1 MIKVLF
7 FLESLGGGGAEKVL
21 VNLIK
26 GLDKS
31 KYNITVKVMSDVGVY
46 NDEIA
51 EIIKCKSIISG
62 KNYGKN
68 IFHNI
73 FYKIKYK
80 LIYLLPK
87 KIIYKI
93 IAREKYDVEVAFIEG
108 FATAVISESKN
119 KLSKKI
125 AWIHVDPLERNY
137 ADGYFKNLEEHS
149 QCYKKFDKIV
159 CVSKSVERSAIKK
172 YGITLNN
179 IMTQYNPIDED
190 DIKKRANEKIN
201 ILDSSAIKFIT
212 IGRLVEQKG
221 YDRLIR
227 VIKRLKEEYD
237 GVFQLLIVGDGEKK
251 KQLGEYI
258 KENKLTNIVKLQ
270 GFVKNPYPYLKN
282 SDLFICS
289 SRAEGYSLVIAESLI
304 LNVPVIST
312 KCSGPNELLDFGK
325 YGMLVENDEDS
336 LYLGLKNIIDDR
348 NKLKELKKKSQKRS
362 EIFNY
367 KKTIERIEKK
377 ILDN

>member
-125 AWIHVDPLERNY
+125 AWIHVDPIERNY

-179 IMTQYNPIDED
+179 IMTQYNPIDEY

-237 GVFQLLIVGDGEKK
+237 GVFQLLILGDGEKK
-251 KQLGEYI
+251 KQLEEYI

>member
-125 AWIHVDPLERNY
+125 AWIHVDPIERNY

-237 GVFQLLIVGDGEKK
+237 GVFQLLILGDGEKK

-367 KKTIERIEKK
+367 KKTIEEIEKK

>member
-108 FATAVISESKN
+108 FATADISESKN

-125 AWIHVDPLERNY
+125 AWIHVDPIERNY

-237 GVFQLLIVGDGEKK
+237 GVFQLLILGDGEKK
-251 KQLGEYI
+251 KQLEEYI

>member
-237 GVFQLLIVGDGEKK
+237 GAFQLLILGDGEKK

>member
-51 EIIKCKSIISG
+51 EIIKYKSIISG

-125 AWIHVDPLERNY
+125 AWIHVDPIERNY
-137 ADGYFKNLEEHS
+137 ADAYFKNLEEHS

-159 CVSKSVERSAIKK
+159 CVSKSVEKSAIKK

-190 DIKKRANEKIN
+190 DIKKRANEKLN

-237 GVFQLLIVGDGEKK
+237 GVFQLLILGDGEKK
-251 KQLGEYI
+251 KQLEEYI

-362 EIFNY
+362 PIFNY

>member
-1 MIKVLF
+1 
-7 FLESLGGGGAEKVL
+7 
-21 VNLIK
+21 
-26 GLDKS
+26 
-31 KYNITVKVMSDVGVY
+31 
-46 NDEIA
+46 
-51 EIIKCKSIISG
+51 
-62 KNYGKN
+62 
-68 IFHNI
+68 
-73 FYKIKYK
+73 
-80 LIYLLPK
+80 
-87 KIIYKI
+87 
-93 IAREKYDVEVAFIEG
+93 
-108 FATAVISESKN
+108 
-119 KLSKKI
+119 
-125 AWIHVDPLERNY
+125 
-137 ADGYFKNLEEHS
+137 
-149 QCYKKFDKIV
+149 
-159 CVSKSVERSAIKK
+159 
-172 YGITLNN
+172 
-179 IMTQYNPIDED
+179 MTQYNPIDEY

-237 GVFQLLIVGDGEKK
+237 GVFQLLILGDGEKK
-251 KQLGEYI
+251 KQLEEYI

>member
-108 FATAVISESKN
+108 FSTAVISESKN

-125 AWIHVDPLERNY
+125 AWIHVDPIERNY

-237 GVFQLLIVGDGEKK
+237 GVFQLLILGDGEKK

>member
-7 FLESLGGGGAEKVL
+7 FLESLGVGGAEKVL

-125 AWIHVDPLERNY
+125 AWIHVDPIERNY

-237 GVFQLLIVGDGEKK
+237 GVFQLLILGDGEKK

>member
-51 EIIKCKSIISG
+51 EIIKYKSIISG

-125 AWIHVDPLERNY
+125 AWIHVDPIERNY

-159 CVSKSVERSAIKK
+159 CVSKSVEKSAIKK

-227 VIKRLKEEYD
+227 IIKRLKEEYD
-237 GVFQLLIVGDGEKK
+237 GVFQLLILGDGEKK
-251 KQLGEYI
+251 KQLEEYI

>member
-125 AWIHVDPLERNY
+125 AWIHVDPIERNY

-237 GVFQLLIVGDGEKK
+237 GVFQLLILWDGEKK
-251 KQLGEYI
+251 KQLEEYI

>member
-51 EIIKCKSIISG
+51 EIIKYKSIISG

-125 AWIHVDPLERNY
+125 AWIHVDPIERNY
-137 ADGYFKNLEEHS
+137 ADAYFKNLEEHS

-159 CVSKSVERSAIKK
+159 CVSKSVEKSAIKK

-237 GVFQLLIVGDGEKK
+237 GVFQLLILGDGEKK
-251 KQLGEYI
+251 KQLEEYI

-377 ILDN
+377 F

>member
-1 MIKVLF
+1 
-7 FLESLGGGGAEKVL
+7 
-21 VNLIK
+21 
-26 GLDKS
+26 
-31 KYNITVKVMSDVGVY
+31 
-46 NDEIA
+46 
-51 EIIKCKSIISG
+51 
-62 KNYGKN
+62 
-68 IFHNI
+68 
-73 FYKIKYK
+73 
-80 LIYLLPK
+80 
-87 KIIYKI
+87 
-93 IAREKYDVEVAFIEG
+93 
-108 FATAVISESKN
+108 
-119 KLSKKI
+119 
-125 AWIHVDPLERNY
+125 
-137 ADGYFKNLEEHS
+137 
-149 QCYKKFDKIV
+149 
-159 CVSKSVERSAIKK
+159 
-172 YGITLNN
+172 
-179 IMTQYNPIDED
+179 MTQYNPIDED

-237 GVFQLLIVGDGEKK
+237 GVFQLLILGDGEKK

>member
-125 AWIHVDPLERNY
+125 AWIHVDPIERNY

-190 DIKKRANEKIN
+190 DIKK
-201 ILDSSAIKFIT
+201 
-212 IGRLVEQKG
+212 
-221 YDRLIR
+221 
-227 VIKRLKEEYD
+227 
-237 GVFQLLIVGDGEKK
+237 
-251 KQLGEYI
+251 
-258 KENKLTNIVKLQ
+258 
-270 GFVKNPYPYLKN
+270 
-282 SDLFICS
+282 
-289 SRAEGYSLVIAESLI
+289 
-304 LNVPVIST
+304 
-312 KCSGPNELLDFGK
+312 
-325 YGMLVENDEDS
+325 
-336 LYLGLKNIIDDR
+336 
-348 NKLKELKKKSQKRS
+348 KSK
-362 EIFNY
+362 
-367 KKTIERIEKK
+367 
-377 ILDN
+377 

>member
-125 AWIHVDPLERNY
+125 AWIHVDPIERNY

-237 GVFQLLIVGDGEKK
+237 GVFQLLILGDGEKK

>member
-237 GVFQLLIVGDGEKK
+237 GVFQLLILGDGEKK

-348 NKLKELKKKSQKRS
+348 NKLKELKKKSQKRL

>member
-237 GVFQLLIVGDGEKK
+237 GVFQLLILGDGEKK

-258 KENKLTNIVKLQ
+258 KETKLTNIVKLQ

>member
-125 AWIHVDPLERNY
+125 AWIHVDPIERNY

-237 GVFQLLIVGDGEKK
+237 GVFQLLILGDGEKK
-251 KQLGEYI
+251 KQLEEYI

>member
-237 GVFQLLIVGDGEKK
+237 GVFQLLILGDGDKK

>member
-51 EIIKCKSIISG
+51 EIIKYKSIISG

-125 AWIHVDPLERNY
+125 AWIHVDPIERNY
-137 ADGYFKNLEEHS
+137 ADAYFKNLEEHS

-159 CVSKSVERSAIKK
+159 CVSKSVEKSAIKK

-237 GVFQLLIVGDGEKK
+237 GVFQLLILGDGEKK
-251 KQLGEYI
+251 KQLEEYI

>member
-125 AWIHVDPLERNY
+125 AWIHVDPIERNY

-237 GVFQLLIVGDGEKK
+237 GVFQLLILGDGEEK